1 MKKDLVYILLSICI
15 IFVIYF
21 IFKNVNFNSVK
32 EGMTSDASG
41 NGIAGNAN
49 KYAAAIKAK
58 SVSLTDQLLINK
70 YSSDYESAIVNME
83 DLINNLMLKTV
94 LSVDIKNPEK
104 SLLTLNQLH
113 QSQTALNDVMK
124 YVDSK

>member
-1 MKKDLVYILLSICI
+1 
-15 IFVIYF
+15 
-21 IFKNVNFNSVK
+21 
-32 EGMTSDASG
+32 
-41 NGIAGNAN
+41 
-49 KYAAAIKAK
+49 
-58 SVSLTDQLLINK
+58 
-70 YSSDYESAIVNME
+70 ME